1 MAITMKRTSYISSV
15 FLVAMLFWVSVVN
28 AQNQE
33 TQAAGQGSVFKRL
46 VEMLGKM
53 TGEEKAYARANW
65 LVTPAEYVNSHDHPA
80 SYLITPNPAPDTQQK
95 VECAACSSAYLLRF
109 YGEEADG
116 VALYHSES
124 FPCKYEGG
132 AFPRCFKVFFEEQH
146 KNYTTAYFTGTTD
159 DLKNAVSQ
167 GVPVIAL
174 LLYNGLSMHY
184 VPVVGYDES
193 HFYIQNSV
201 EKYRNVSD
209 NKAYNETLDI
219 DKFDAMWNIP
229 FESCQRLFVIVRKAT
244 TPAL

>member
-1 MAITMKRTSYISSV
+1 MKKRYRFLSSAW
-15 FLVAMLFWVSVVN
+15 LVAMLLWASVAN
-28 AQNQE
+28 AQNQDDFF
-33 TQAAGQGSVFKRL
+33 SKV
-46 VEMLGKM
+46 VELLNEMSD
-53 TGEEKAYARANW
+53 EEKAYVRENM
-65 LVTPAEYVNSHDHPA
+65 LVVPAKYTASHNHPS
-80 SYLITPNPAPDTQQK
+80 SYLITPNPAPDTQTK
-95 VECAACSSAYLLRF
+95 IECAACSSAYLLRF

-132 AFPRCFKVFFEEQH
+132 AFPRCFKVFFEEH
-146 KNYTTAYFTGTTD
+146 YKNYTTAYFTGTTD

-174 LLYNGLSMHY
+174 LLYNGLLMHY

-244 TPAL
+244 NPAL

>member
-1 MAITMKRTSYISSV
+1 MNRTSYISSAL
-15 FLVAMLFWVSVVN
+15 LVAMLFLASVVS
-28 AQNQE
+28 AQNQSA
-33 TQAAGQGSVFKRL
+33 QAAGQGSIFNRL
-46 VEMLGKM
+46 VEMLDEM
-53 TGEEKAYARANW
+53 TDEEKAYARSNW
-65 LVTPAEYVNSHDHPA
+65 LVSPAEYANGHEHPA

-109 YGEEADG
+109 FGEEADG
-116 VALYHSES
+116 VELYHSET

-146 KNYTTAYFTGTTD
+146 KNYTTAYYTGTTD
-159 DLKNAVSQ
+159 DLKNAVSK

-174 LLYNGLSMHY
+174 LLYNGRSMHY
-184 VPVVGYDES
+184 VPVVGYDEQ
-193 HFYIQNSV
+193 HFFIQNSV

-229 FESCQRLFVIVRKAT
+229 FESCQRLFVIVRKT
-244 TPAL
+244 D